1 MKAAGRCH
9 AARSVLK
16 KKLRNNFKVN
26 YNYILTMTS
35 NIMMSIVMALLTAA
49 QMTAA
54 EQIKK
59 SERPRVAIIIII
71 LTKMTQAK

>member
-1 MKAAGRCH
+1 
-9 AARSVLK
+9 
-16 KKLRNNFKVN
+16 
-26 YNYILTMTS
+26 MTS

-59 SERPRVAIIIII
+59 ASARV
-71 LTKMTQAK
+71 

>member
-1 MKAAGRCH
+1 MGEKKPNSAIIEGGRTLSCS
-9 AARSVLK
+9 AKRIK

-59 SERPRVAIIIII
+59 ASARV
-71 LTKMTQAK
+71 